1 MMDFDKYPK
10 SEQGGLWQQKDANS
24 SNNRPSSKGHIV
36 VTEEMLKTL
45 VVLMRNRAWK
55 QEGEYAERG
64 PRISLS
70 AWTNTITKGER
81 TGERFL
87 KIDSSVYYGDEYN
100 YLFDDNAENPI
111 EQTAPESAPAAA
123 EDKDFP
129 F

>member
-1 MMDFDKYPK
+1 MDFDKYPN
-10 SEQGGLWQQKDANS
+10 SDQGGLWQQKDANS
-24 SNNRPSSKGHIV
+24 SNNRPSFKGHIV

-70 AWTNTITKGER
+70 AWTNTATRGKHKGEK
-81 TGERFL
+81 FM
-87 KIDSSVYYGDEYN
+87 KIDSNVYYGDEYN
-100 YLFDDNAENPI
+100 YLFDDNAEQPI
-111 EQTAPESAPAAA
+111 EQAAPESAPAAA